1 MRLLTSIRPV
11 AVRLAGICQQCQQSF
26 SRLLGFKQLKEN
38 YWQLVTRRLLTR
50 LLTAFWEMSTVS
62 TVKTETV
69 DKTVD
74 TLKPSGSGVKGIM
87 STVSTV
93 FLL

>member
-1 MRLLTSIRPV
+1 
-11 AVRLAGICQQCQQSF
+11 LAT
-26 SRLLGFKQLKEN
+26 RDKET
-38 YWQLVTRRLLTR
+38 VDKTVDS
-50 LLTAFWEMSTVS
+50 FWEMSTVS

-74 TLKPSGSGVKGIM
+74 TLKPSGSGVNGIM